1 MVAVMSAPFQ
11 NGPAM
16 TDGWPMTSIIAG
28 ASSAPMA
35 HAIDL
40 ARLFGGQGE
49 SWSDALVSETRRQ
62 LGGCVSAVEMG
73 LRLTLEQDIRVA
85 AALGALPPTLVWP
98 IVLSNP
104 GMISPLLL
112 THMRMRGGLALL
124 LRQVGHADLGDDA
137 DEKAA
142 AIHFATD
149 SDSVIRNAAIELAI
163 AEGRW
168 AMAGPE
174 DQLIR
179 PDVPAEQ
186 FFELIWMTAAALGA
200 AVMRSGL
207 VPSPVAMAAVQD
219 AARAALARHDEG
231 QGALAVADRL
241 VWRLGARADAP
252 DLLGQA
258 LVERRHLLFAALAAR
273 HLRVET
279 GRLAQA
285 LVAGPIGH
293 VAAIC
298 HALGGS
304 APDYR
309 HLLLALRP
317 VRPTLTD
324 VRILTLAADYSVMR
338 DEQADGIIAELRAPE
353 ELRAKMAL
361 LTQKAD

>member
-1 MVAVMSAPFQ
+1 MVAIMSAPFPI
-11 NGPAM
+11 GPAV

-28 ASSAPMA
+28 ASTAPMA

-40 ARLFGGQGE
+40 ARLFGGQGDN
-49 SWSDALVSETRRQ
+49 WSDALVSETRRQ
-62 LGGCVSAVEMG
+62 LGGCVNAVETG
-73 LRLTLEQDIRVA
+73 LRLTLEQDARVSV
-85 AALGALPPTLVWP
+85 ALGALPPTLVWP

-112 THMRMRGGLALL
+112 AHMRMRAGLALL

-137 DEKAA
+137 GEAGA
-142 AIHFATD
+142 AIHFS
-149 SDSVIRNAAIELAI
+149 SDPDAVVRHAAIELAM

-168 AMAGPE
+168 AMAGAE
-174 DQLIR
+174 DQPIR

-207 VPSPVAMAAVQD
+207 VPGPVAMAAVQD
-219 AARAALARHDEG
+219 AARAALTRHDEG

-317 VRPTLTD
+317 VRPTLSD
-324 VRILTLAADYSVMR
+324 ARILGLTADYGAMS
-338 DEQADGIIAELRAPE
+338 DEQADGVIAELRAPE

-361 LTQKAD
+361 LTPKAG